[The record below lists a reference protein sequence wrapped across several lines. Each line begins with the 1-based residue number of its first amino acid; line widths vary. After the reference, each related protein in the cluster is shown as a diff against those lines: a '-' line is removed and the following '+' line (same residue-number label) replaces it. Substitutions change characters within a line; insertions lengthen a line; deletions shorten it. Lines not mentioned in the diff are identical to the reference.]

1 MCGKIVGDLEIFF
14 QHRAEEHVTLL
25 LEAFMEKPLV
35 WAHRGASGYAPE
47 NTLPAFAMAADMHAD
62 GVELDIQLTKDGEIV
77 VCHDE
82 RVDRTSN
89 AKGNIRDFTLDELKK
104 LDFSNG
110 KLAYEGV
117 QIPTMREVCDLLK
130 PTGLT
135 INIELKTGEYFY
147 PSIEEKIV
155 KLIHECG
162 MEKKVIY
169 SSFNH
174 YSIRKIQELDPEA
187 ETAFLYEDGFI
198 DMPAYGEKY
207 GVKALHPSGYN
218 LQYPAFMED
227 CRKRGLDVNVWTID
241 READIRACIACGV
254 HAIITNLPDKVRKIV
269 EET

>member
-1 MCGKIVGDLEIFF
+1 MK
-14 QHRAEEHVTLL
+14 
-25 LEAFMEKPLV
+25 KPLV

-89 AKGNIRDFTLDELKK
+89 AKGNIRDFTLAELKK

-147 PSIEEKIV
+147 PGIEEKIV

-174 YSIRKIQELDPEA
+174 YSIRKLQELDPEA

-198 DMPAYGEKY
+198 DMSAYGEKY

-269 EET
+269 DEM